1 MKLLINTL
9 SRAECDRSLV
19 VWTQPRDITSVVGPL
34 A

>member
-9 SRAECDRSLV
+9 WRAEYDRTLL
-19 VWTQPRDITSVVGPL
+19 VWTQPHDITSVVGPL